1 MGRGGAPRPGA
12 AARRFRFTHARL
24 THAHATHERTARA
37 HATHRRLAHARI
49 APALLVFAQALP
61 TAALATACGNGSGS
75 GNGNGNGNPGT
86 NEAGPTAATE
96 ATAPAVV
103 RRTPSPARLCTSAVG
118 YWAREMP
125 HGGEPYGDYQSM
137 GLSNRQ
143 YDILREVMD
152 AARATKRHQGVR
164 AAEELTD
171 RQVRAACTEQ
181 YREGGPSDGP
191 WQ

>member
-24 THAHATHERTARA
+24 THTHATHERTAHA

-49 APALLVFAQALP
+49 APALLVFAPALP
-61 TAALATACGNGSGS
+61 TAALATACGS
-75 GNGNGNGNPGT
+75 GNPGT

-103 RRTPSPARLCTSAVG
+103 RRTPSPARWCTSTVG
-118 YWAREMP
+118 HWAREMP
-125 HGGEPYGDYQSM
+125 HDGEPYGDYQSM

-143 YDILREVMD
+143 YDILREVME

-171 RQVRAACTEQ
+171 RQVRAACAEQ